1 MATTK
6 EQIIEKQGKIQG
18 KILIMEMKRVI
29 NLGKKAIK
37 KMKENKKQKK

>member
-18 KILIMEMKRVI
+18 KILIMEMKRV
-29 NLGKKAIK
+29 
-37 KMKENKKQKK
+37 MFSFSM